1 MSVSEPAGRR
11 KLRQVLRALCKNIQD
26 LELYEFDVHQGKA
39 HKINILSLELE
50 EQSDAR
56 PIFFTPCSASI
67 MADPVESMTEEGQE
81 FIEFDSFPEYDRDP
95 LSCSRWLFDRFSGY
109 IASCG
114 VYSNCDEAYELDK
127 LQSKLSMTEPP
138 FTNLDQYSYPEW
150 LTVLATKIAKGP
162 QPHIKAFVC
171 NNMNGTDTKVL
182 RGKVMVTLRLMI
194 AQMKFVR
201 FVEQFT
207 APVKSVSPLHR
218 NPRY

>member
-1 MSVSEPAGRR
+1 
-11 KLRQVLRALCKNIQD
+11 
-26 LELYEFDVHQGKA
+26 
-39 HKINILSLELE
+39 
-50 EQSDAR
+50 
-56 PIFFTPCSASI
+56 
-67 MADPVESMTEEGQE
+67 
-81 FIEFDSFPEYDRDP
+81 
-95 LSCSRWLFDRFSGY
+95 
-109 IASCG
+109 
-114 VYSNCDEAYELDK
+114 
-127 LQSKLSMTEPP
+127 MTEPP